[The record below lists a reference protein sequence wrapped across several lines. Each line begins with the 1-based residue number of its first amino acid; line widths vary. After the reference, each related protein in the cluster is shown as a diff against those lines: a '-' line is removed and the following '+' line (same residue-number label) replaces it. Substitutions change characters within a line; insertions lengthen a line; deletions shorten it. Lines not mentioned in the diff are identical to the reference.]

1 MNELFSYNKITD
13 EIIASI
19 EEKIGANNVCT
30 EREKIETY
38 SHDEVPQSAYGDKI
52 YAAELLVFP
61 ESTEDVSEI
70 MKIAHKNKIPVTPRG
85 AGTGLSGGALPAY
98 GGIVMSFEKMNRILE
113 LDENNLTITV
123 EPGVVTSEITRL
135 ASQHGLLYAGDP
147 CSSDASYIGGNIAEN
162 AGGNKVIKYG
172 TTGAQLLALEVVLAD
187 GSVTQFGGK
196 RRKDVTGLDFV
207 HLMAGSEGILAIVTK
222 ATLKLLPLPKY
233 TVDLLAAFPDT
244 RSAIN
249 FVPRIIIEGGLIPSS
264 IEFLDNIALNLAAD
278 YLKTEVPAKDAG
290 AALIIQL
297 EGDDLE
303 RIENEYERIGKLSME
318 YGAYEV
324 YIADTR
330 TTKDRIWQARKTVPD
345 AISHF
350 FKRYTKEDIVVPTDL
365 VPAMI
370 EMVRE
375 ECEPYGLKYI
385 TYGHAGDGNM
395 HCTIVCPECDEWQD
409 RLHDAQKRIYSRI
422 VKMGG
427 TLSGEHGIGFKRKGY
442 IGLFL
447 DKEQIEL
454 IKRVKLAFDP
464 LNILNPGKLVDW

>member
-113 LDENNLTITV
+113 LDENNLTVTV

-207 HLMAGSEGILAIVTK
+207 HLMA
-222 ATLKLLPLPKY
+222 
-233 TVDLLAAFPDT
+233 
-244 RSAIN
+244 
-249 FVPRIIIEGGLIPSS
+249 
-264 IEFLDNIALNLAAD
+264 
-278 YLKTEVPAKDAG
+278 
-290 AALIIQL
+290 
-297 EGDDLE
+297 
-303 RIENEYERIGKLSME
+303 
-318 YGAYEV
+318 
-324 YIADTR
+324 
-330 TTKDRIWQARKTVPD
+330 
-345 AISHF
+345 
-350 FKRYTKEDIVVPTDL
+350 
-365 VPAMI
+365 
-370 EMVRE
+370 
-375 ECEPYGLKYI
+375 
-385 TYGHAGDGNM
+385 
-395 HCTIVCPECDEWQD
+395 
-409 RLHDAQKRIYSRI
+409 
-422 VKMGG
+422 
-427 TLSGEHGIGFKRKGY
+427 
-442 IGLFL
+442 
-447 DKEQIEL
+447 
-454 IKRVKLAFDP
+454 
-464 LNILNPGKLVDW
+464 